1 MHKGAVLAGT
11 IRAASGVSFLV
22 APLQAQRLW
31 SQREAD
37 DPTARVLLRSMGY
50 RDALIGGGLLVAGL
64 TEAPTVGRW
73 FLASAGADTAD
84 LVGELANQEEL
95 KGPRDLVM
103 GMGGAA
109 LGVLIGVGGWLAH
122 RRAAK

>member
-50 RDALIGGGLLVAGL
+50 RDALIGGGLLAAGL
-64 TEAPTVGRW
+64 TDSPNVGRW

-84 LVGELANQEEL
+84 LIGELANQEHL
-95 KGPRDLVM
+95 KSPRDQVM

-109 LGVLIGVGGWLAH
+109 LGIVIGLGGWLTN
-122 RRAAK
+122 RSPGK

>member
-1 MHKGAVLAGT
+1 MHKGAVLVGT

-37 DPTARVLLRSMGY
+37 DTTARVLLRSMGY
-50 RDALIGGGLLVAGL
+50 RDALIGGCLIAAGL
-64 TEAPTVGRW
+64 ADSPNVGRW

-84 LVGELANQEEL
+84 LVGELANQEHL
-95 KGPRDLVM
+95 KSSRDQIM

-109 LGVLIGVGGWLAH
+109 LGIVIGVGGWLAH
-122 RRAAK
+122 RRR